1 MNRAIFFDLD
11 GTLWDALIPLCE
23 SWNNAMEEN
32 GYKYRFSLE
41 KMQSFMGLTPEETC
55 PLAFE
60 DKNLE
65 EGLKLFKI
73 CLDYEIKYL
82 AKNPGKLYENE
93 ENVLSNLSK
102 KYPLFIVSN
111 ADKGYIQNY
120 LNACNMNKYF
130 KDFVQAGDTG
140 LAKWENILYMQKKH
154 SIDQVIYVGDTNK
167 DKIESE
173 RAGATFI
180 HAAYG
185 FGEIKETKY
194 KISSLNELENKIKEI
209 FKD

>member
-1 MNRAIFFDLD
+1 MKRAIFFDLD

-23 SWNNAMEEN
+23 SRNNAMEEN

-60 DKNLE
+60 DKKLE

-93 ENVLSNLSK
+93 ENVLENLSK
-102 KYPLFIVSN
+102 KYPLYIVSN

-130 KDFVQAGDTG
+130 EDFVQAGDTG
-140 LAKWENILYMQKKH
+140 LAKRENILYMQKKH
-154 SIDQVIYVGDTNK
+154 NIDQVIYVGDTNK

-173 RAGATFI
+173 KAGAIFI

-185 FGEIKETKY
+185 FGKIKETKY
-194 KISSLNELENKIKEI
+194 KIDSLNELENKIKEI